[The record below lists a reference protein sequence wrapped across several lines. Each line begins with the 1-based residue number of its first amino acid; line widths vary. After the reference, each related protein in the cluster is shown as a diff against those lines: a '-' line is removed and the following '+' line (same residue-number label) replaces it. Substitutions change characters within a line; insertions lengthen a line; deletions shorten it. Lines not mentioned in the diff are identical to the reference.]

1 MEVFWQIPDEVF
13 PPQTLLYI
21 QKLSRKL
28 KTGRTMPK
36 ETHAIPWSLRHD
48 LAIAPFWIWSVS
60 WLSNSYTGYNGKG
73 IFSKPQKRIGKVE
86 EKDLRC
92 FFVIGWNNVENLTLL
107 SNERFLLGN
116 VRFLTS
122 FWHHFDR
129 IQPLHII
136 QYFWILQFISTD
148 NLTHFEIYLK
158 QCALTD

>member
-1 MEVFWQIPDEVF
+1 MIPNEGNVIFSRSD
-13 PPQTLLYI
+13 PTI

-73 IFSKPQKRIGKVE
+73 IFSNPQKRIGKVE
-86 EKDLRC
+86 EKDLIC
-92 FFVIGWNNVENLTLL
+92 LFVIGWNNVENLILL

-116 VRFLTS
+116 VRFSTESSHNTKL
-122 FWHHFDR
+122 FEC
-129 IQPLHII
+129 L
-136 QYFWILQFISTD
+136 YFWILHI
-148 NLTHFEIYLK
+148 LK
-158 QCALTD
+158 SIWSSVH